1 MNVIPFPAPVPSSCS
16 GCTIPGLT
24 TAELRR
30 RARDNFYTAE
40 RLAGVDPLTAYERS
54 EAFAA
59 DIERIYANMQR
70 GVAAIMEASR

>member
-1 MNVIPFPAPVPSSCS
+1 MTNNIIPFPVSTACS
-16 GCTIPGLT
+16 GRTMPGLT

-40 RLAGVDPLTAYERS
+40 RLTGIDPLTAYERA

-59 DIERIYANMQR
+59 DLERIAD
-70 GVAAIMEASR
+70 IMRLG